1 MSPYTKSKNFNK
13 SNHSL
18 GLILLNTLFIFII
31 FCLVFLHLV
40 QVNDLVSY
48 SYQIR
53 NYSEDFD
60 QLSEVNQN
68 LEMEIAQLKSPINLD
83 EIIESFGMVEIDN
96 VVYLG
101 DETTVAINR

>member
-1 MSPYTKSKNFNK
+1 MTPYTKSKKFNK
-13 SNHSL
+13 SNHSF
-18 GLILLNTLFIFII
+18 GLILLNALFILII

-53 NYSEDFD
+53 NYTEDFD
-60 QLSEVNQN
+60 QLNEINQG

-83 EIIESFGMVEIDN
+83 EIIQSFGMVEIGDI
-96 VVYLG
+96 VYLSNKKA
-101 DETTVAINR
+101 VAINR